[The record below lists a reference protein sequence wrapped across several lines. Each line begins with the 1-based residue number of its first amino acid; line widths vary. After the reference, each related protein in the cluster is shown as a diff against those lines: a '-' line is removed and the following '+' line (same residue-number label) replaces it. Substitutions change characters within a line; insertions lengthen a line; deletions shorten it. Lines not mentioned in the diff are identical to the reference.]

1 MHYLPDT
8 NDEESLQ
15 ERYWPDSFK
24 QTIREVVRASISDKL
39 RETDLA
45 SIYSRHYTGQFID
58 LAAFMDS
65 LLNAIVIGAE
75 NGADEGFELVYNAFI
90 RETVLPETYRRVRSV
105 WPFRISAR
113 DRRKIHRAIV
123 NDYFMDDGFNYAYR
137 DGYRQQ
143 FRLFSNF
150 IDAVAGLLVD
160 SMENG
165 VNITLERHYIAFLRG
180 LPLPVMRRN
189 PRRLKTW

>member
-24 QTIREVVRASISDKL
+24 KTIREVIRSSISARLKDSDLENIYRRNYTMLFNDVPKL
-39 RETDLA
+39 RE
-45 SIYSRHYTGQFID
+45 SI
-58 LAAFMDS
+58 
-65 LLNAIVIGAE
+65 LNAVVIGAE
-75 NGADEGFELVYNAFI
+75 NGADEGFERVYNAFI
-90 RETVLPETYRRVRSV
+90 NETPLPEIFRRVRPV
-105 WPFRISAR
+105 WPFRISTR

-123 NDYFMDDGFNYAYR
+123 VDYLMDDGFNYAFR
-137 DGYRQQ
+137 DGYRDQ
-143 FRLFSNF
+143 FVLFSSF
-150 IDAVAGLLVD
+150 IDAVAKVLVD

-165 VNITLERHYIAFLRG
+165 INITLEQLYIAFLRG
-180 LPLPVMRRN
+180 LPIPVIRRN